1 MQRYSAIS
9 KPNEEENV
17 TCSECRATFN
27 KPILA
32 AVTTSGNVQKYYAC
46 PRCLSKVKNVELQE
60 NTAKTAPAQETKK
73 FVVEKLEAAKCEHFV
88 GYLKKRPKD
97 TPIPDEC
104 LTCAEIVKCLA

>member
-1 MQRYSAIS
+1 MQRNPQMP
-9 KPNEEENV
+9 KLHEEDDV
-17 TCSECRATFN
+17 TCSECKTTFHR
-27 KPILA
+27 PILA

-60 NTAKTAPAQETKK
+60 NKAKTALAQETKK